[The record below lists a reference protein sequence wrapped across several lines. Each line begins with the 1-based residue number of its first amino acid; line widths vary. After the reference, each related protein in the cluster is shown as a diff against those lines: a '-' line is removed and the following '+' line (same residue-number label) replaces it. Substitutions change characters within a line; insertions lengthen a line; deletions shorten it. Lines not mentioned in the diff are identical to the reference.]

1 MPPPKIYPSDVGLP
15 EPVIRKRRRSR
26 RLARLMLTIAIVT
39 AAAGW
44 TLFGNSIFNA
54 IKIREQSPALALVAY
69 AFIITSSVTLVLGLW
84 YLLLAQVERLARMV
98 DAAELDEPHP
108 APDARCQNCGWSCD
122 PPDRFC
128 RHCGKSL
135 NHASPPLPSEP
146 ATGPPNLRPS
156 PHQS

>member
-1 MPPPKIYPSDVGLP
+1 MSPPKPYPSDVGLP
-15 EPVIRKRRRSR
+15 EPAVRKRRRSR
-26 RLARLMLTIAIVT
+26 RLARIMLTIAVLT

-54 IKIREQSPALALVAY
+54 IKIREQSPSLALVAY
-69 AFIITSSVTLVLGLW
+69 GFIITSSVTLVLGLW

-98 DAAELDEPHP
+98 DAAELDES
-108 APDARCQNCGWSCD
+108 APLPDSRCHNCGWTCD

-135 NHASPPLPSEP
+135 NHSTA
-146 ATGPPNLRPS
+146 ATGPPPLEPA
-156 PHQS
+156 PQQS